1 MSIAT
6 LLSQHHQVTAV
17 DIIPEKVDMINN
29 RKSPIQDDYIEKY
42 LAEKELNLTATLDA
56 KAAYSDAD
64 FVVIAAPA
72 SLHRYDCRRSRRCGR
87 HGRRKLLQPDVPQ
100 GGRN

>member
-1 MSIAT
+1 MELAAVKEYLDEHYTEKLT
-6 LLSQHHQVTAV
+6 L
-17 DIIPEKVDMINN
+17 
-29 RKSPIQDDYIEKY
+29 DD
-42 LAEKELNLTATLDA
+42 LAEKVLHQQVLSVQNLQRDLRNDGQQLSDL
-56 KAAYSDAD
+56 KADHQSQ
-64 FVVIAAPA
+64 AAA